1 MIEVEGLVKS
11 YGSFRAVDGLS
22 FRVETGEILGLVGP
36 NGAGKTTTLRCMT
49 GIIPPQQ
56 GRVRIDGHD
65 LATEPVEAKSRL
77 AFVPDEPR
85 LFDHLTVSDHLTI
98 MSRIYGVTDGAA
110 RGAELL
116 DWFGL
121 GDRKNAFPTELS
133 RGMKQKLMICL
144 ALLHRPAALVLDE
157 PLTGLDPAAMR
168 RMRERIR
175 RTAADGT
182 AILISSHMLHLVG
195 QQGIHQGCGM
205 FVPSLGP
212 HPDLLPQQV
221 HLAGHKGA
229 VLDRQPR
236 RERIK
241 HLGHP
246 PLVVHDWELALV
258 ATQLVQPSV

>member
-22 FRVETGEILGLVGP
+22 LRVEAGEILGLVGP

-65 LATEPVEAKSRL
+65 LATKPVEAKSRL

-98 MSRIYGVTDGAA
+98 MSRIYGVADGAA

-116 DWFGL
+116 NGFGL
-121 GDRKNAFPTELS
+121 GDRKNSFPTELS
-133 RGMKQKLMICL
+133 RGMKQKLMVAMGLI
-144 ALLHRPAALVLDE
+144 HRPQALVLDE

-168 RMRERIR
+168 QMKQRVKA
-175 RTAADGT
+175 TAEEGVAV
-182 AILISSHMLHLVG
+182 IISSHMLRLVEELCHRIVIVNHG
-195 QQGIHQGCGM
+195 KKLLEGTLEEIRAA
-205 FVPSLGP
+205 VPELGVDA
-212 HPDLLPQQV
+212 DLEEIFIQ
-221 HLAGHKGA
+221 
-229 VLDRQPR
+229 
-236 RERIK
+236 
-241 HLGHP
+241 
-246 PLVVHDWELALV
+246 
-258 ATQLVQPSV
+258 ATGKDNA